1 MKELK
6 KYNHIFDDIKSKLVN
21 FKKSVYF
28 KYFIIFLIIYIVAL
42 IPLFRA
48 NFNYI
53 DDLGRTFSGYRS
65 FGFSRYMSD
74 FLSQFIHGSGY
85 ITDISPYTQLIAI
98 VFISLASTIVI
109 KLLTMQEHEDKVNL
123 WYVFATI
130 PIGLSPY
137 FLENFSYKFDS
148 PYMALSILVSVIP
161 FLFYKKNENMKRNI
175 LFVFI
180 GVICTIVMCTTYQ
193 ASSGIYP
200 SIAIAIT
207 LLMIHNKDKWKEIFK
222 FIMLAILSFGIGILI
237 FKLFI
242 MKPTNDYVNN
252 ELLNIKDII
261 PGSIK
266 NYKQYFN
273 LILLDFEKKWLI
285 AVLILVISFIATN
298 IIKTKRN
305 KIVEIIYSIIT
316 VILLTI
322 FSFGLYPFI
331 KQPLFVP
338 RAMYGIGITISIISL
353 LAVDYKKAYVPKICI
368 FYLAYVFFILTLTYG
383 NALDEQKRYTQYR
396 IGLVATDL
404 NNIDV
409 DNEKTLYINVKGSI
423 GRPNNINNLVK
434 EYKVLDRLLPET
446 FGDDSWNW
454 ANQYF
459 YNYYN
464 LPNIKRSLKRLDI
477 KTMELY
483 KNTRYHD
490 IYKNEDKLII
500 VLKDN

>member
-1 MKELK
+1 M
-6 KYNHIFDDIKSKLVN
+6 
-21 FKKSVYF
+21 
-28 KYFIIFLIIYIVAL
+28 
-42 IPLFRA
+42 
-48 NFNYI
+48 
-53 DDLGRTFSGYRS
+53 
-65 FGFSRYMSD
+65 
-74 FLSQFIHGSGY
+74 
-85 ITDISPYTQLIAI
+85 
-98 VFISLASTIVI
+98 
-109 KLLTMQEHEDKVNL
+109 
-123 WYVFATI
+123 
-130 PIGLSPY
+130 
-137 FLENFSYKFDS
+137 
-148 PYMALSILVSVIP
+148 
-161 FLFYKKNENMKRNI
+161 
-175 LFVFI
+175 
-180 GVICTIVMCTTYQ
+180 
-193 ASSGIYP
+193 
-200 SIAIAIT
+200 
-207 LLMIHNKDKWKEIFK
+207 
-222 FIMLAILSFGIGILI
+222 
-237 FKLFI
+237 
-242 MKPTNDYVNN
+242 
-252 ELLNIKDII
+252 NIKDII
-261 PGSIK
+261 PGSIN

-285 AVLILVISFIATN
+285 AILILVISFIATN

-305 KIVEIIYSIIT
+305 KIVGIIYSLIT

-353 LAVDYKKAYVPKICI
+353 LAVDYKKAYIPKICI
-368 FYLAYVFFILTLTYG
+368 FYLAYAFFVLTLTYG

-477 KTMELY
+477 ETIELY